1 MVCGA
6 LRPQQLLQLQLQ
18 QNHLMAIF
26 VVRSISHLSVMIQSD
41 TRRPGSGDLHS
52 TFSSTIQNK
61 LTQRRLSFDILT
73 NIILFD
79 KRKSSHHRLVNYFL
93 FFPINFLICWL
104 QCGSSNNGGSWYLDN
119 PSHGDQGIVLSQLII
134 IIILSCPPL
143 PIIIPAQVLCISE
156 LLSSVRQIFKLFTVF
171 LLCDWEVK

>member
-41 TRRPGSGDLHS
+41 TRSPGSGDLHS
-52 TFSSTIQNK
+52 TFSSTTQNK
-61 LTQRRLSFDILT
+61 HIEDWAFDILT

-171 LLCDWEVK
+171 CFVTEK

>member
-1 MVCGA
+1 MWINRLIYFALFQRLLNLDIFSSLIAVYCIALDCYFLFPPCIVLRFTVMACGA

-41 TRRPGSGDLHS
+41 TRSPGSGDLHS

-61 LTQRRLSFDILT
+61 LTQRRLSFDILP

-104 QCGSSNNGGSWYLDN
+104 QCGSSNNGGS
-119 PSHGDQGIVLSQLII
+119 
-134 IIILSCPPL
+134 
-143 PIIIPAQVLCISE
+143 
-156 LLSSVRQIFKLFTVF
+156 
-171 LLCDWEVK
+171 